1 MAGKKILFVDD
12 SRTVLCVLRTYLMG
26 SDYEYLV
33 ATNGKEG
40 LKTALREQPDLVI
53 SDIQM
58 PGISGMDLCKT
69 LRSAPGLRRSKLVL
83 MSSKWTDERQAE
95 ANSIGVD
102 RCLQKPVS
110 PEDLVDLVR
119 ELLV

>member
-1 MAGKKILFVDD
+1 LAGKKILFVDD